1 MMKGLYHN
9 QKLCHFPIVQWGTYP
24 KNGGNIIYPISFT
37 IKVFAITSTSALER
51 DSTDLNNLT
60 YWHTTDTNAGTPTKI
75 NGWYIAIGV

>member
-1 MMKGLYHN
+1 MVTYRLIISLWLLENK
-9 QKLCHFPIVQWGTYP
+9 QWGTYP
-24 KNGGNIIYPISFT
+24 KNGGNIMYPISFT

-60 YWHTTDTNAGTPTKI
+60 YWHTTDTNVGTPTKI

>member
-1 MMKGLYHN
+1 M
-9 QKLCHFPIVQWGTYP
+9 
-24 KNGGNIIYPISFT
+24 YPISFT

-51 DSTDLNNLT
+51 NSTDLSNLT

>member
-1 MMKGLYHN
+1 M
-9 QKLCHFPIVQWGTYP
+9 
-24 KNGGNIIYPISFT
+24 YPISFT
-37 IKVFAITSTSALER
+37 IKVFAITSTSALDH